1 MLKEPVITEF
11 CYGDASHDGH
21 GWHSNFFIYTNL
33 EDSDFE
39 FINNSMGPYFGF
51 TIGEIIERDPND
63 KKHVLSIKCS
73 DEYPMIV
80 SEYQENKLKMKDFK
94 SLFEKGFKFSFSY
107 TEDEYEKA
115 LKNGLPNDDSPENG
129 DIYCDE
135 FEDIVKFVVRY
146 MIEKLNMENAVF
158 EDAKVPCVGMFGSGY
173 GIFNE

>member
-115 LKNGLPNDDSPENG
+115 LENGVSDNDYPEYG

>member
-11 CYGDASHDGH
+11 CYGDAGHDGH
-21 GWHSNFFIYTNL
+21 GWHSNFFINTNL

-51 TIGEIIERDPND
+51 TLGAIVERDPND
-63 KKHVLSIKCS
+63 KKQILSIKRS
-73 DEYPMIV
+73 KEYPMILG
-80 SEYQENKLKMKDFK
+80 EYQENKLKIKNFK

-115 LKNGLPNDDSPENG
+115 LKNGVSDNDYPEYG

-158 EDAKVPCVGMFGSGY
+158 EDAEIPCVGMFGSGY

>member
-51 TIGEIIERDPND
+51 TIGAIIERDPND
-63 KKHVLSIKCS
+63 KKNILSIKRS
-73 DEYPMIV
+73 NEYPMIV

-115 LKNGLPNDDSPENG
+115 LENGVSDNDYPEYG

-146 MIEKLNMENAVF
+146 MIEKLNMENVVF

>member
-11 CYGDASHDGH
+11 CYGDAGHDGH
-21 GWHSNFFIYTNL
+21 GWHSNFFINTNL

-51 TIGEIIERDPND
+51 TLGAIVERDPND
-63 KKHVLSIKCS
+63 KKQILSIKHS
-73 DEYPMIV
+73 KEYPMIV
-80 SEYQENKLKMKDFK
+80 GEYQENKLKIKNFK

-115 LKNGLPNDDSPENG
+115 LKNGVSDNDYPKYG

-158 EDAKVPCVGMFGSGY
+158 EDAEIPCVGMFGSGY